1 MKLNI
6 KEFDRI
12 VQQAIGRIPEEIR
25 RHLDNIL
32 ITVQKR
38 PAPEML
44 EEMGYPPDE
53 PLLGI
58 YWGVPLNERSVAE
71 PPLYPDT
78 IFIFKEPLEEM
89 CETARSWR
97 RRSKSPWST
106 RWPTFSDERGAP
118 GGAGLRLIPACFHRA
133 IGGRPWLTRERNAI
147 EISYRPD
154 VLFCSRS
161 QPIHAELTMM
171 DPQPVSATPSEKI
184 NWRLVGRGILLLLL
198 LGLCGFG
205 LAATPFWKQHTMD
218 YWLWMVPASAC
229 CPSCS
234 ASCRRATAIKC
245 CAGRCSSTRRC
256 NGSEP
261 ARRFTWC
268 FG

>member
-1 MKLNI
+1 MHDFRGNLMKLNI

-89 CETARSWR
+89 CET
-97 RRSKSPWST
+97 
-106 RWPTFSDERGAP
+106 
-118 GGAGLRLIPACFHRA
+118 
-133 IGGRPWLTRERNAI
+133 REELEEEI
-147 EISYRPD
+147 EITVVHEVAHFLGMSEER
-154 VLFCSRS
+154 L
-161 QPIHAELTMM
+161 AELGY
-171 DPQPVSATPSEKI
+171 D
-184 NWRLVGRGILLLLL
+184 
-198 LGLCGFG
+198 
-205 LAATPFWKQHTMD
+205 
-218 YWLWMVPASAC
+218 
-229 CPSCS
+229 
-234 ASCRRATAIKC
+234 
-245 CAGRCSSTRRC
+245 
-256 NGSEP
+256 
-261 ARRFTWC
+261 
-268 FG
+268 